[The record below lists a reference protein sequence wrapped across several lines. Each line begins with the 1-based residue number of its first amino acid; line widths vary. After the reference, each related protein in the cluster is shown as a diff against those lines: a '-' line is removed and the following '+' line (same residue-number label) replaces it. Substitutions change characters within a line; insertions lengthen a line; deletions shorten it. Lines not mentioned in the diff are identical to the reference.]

1 MAVEQFPKMYL
12 YRRIVQAKLF
22 IDEHF
27 AEAIDL
33 ENIADEA
40 HFSKFHFMRLFKKI
54 YGKSPHHYL
63 TSLRIEKAKVLL
75 QNNMGVK
82 EVCTAVGFESLSSF
96 SGLFK
101 KTVGLSPSGYW
112 AKEQAKKALILE
124 TPLHFVPACFS
135 YQHGWSKNSNF
146 EEAVL

>member
-1 MAVEQFPKMYL
+1 
-12 YRRIVQAKLF
+12 
-22 IDEHF
+22 
-27 AEAIDL
+27 
-33 ENIADEA
+33 
-40 HFSKFHFMRLFKKI
+40 
-54 YGKSPHHYL
+54 
-63 TSLRIEKAKVLL
+63 
-75 QNNMGVK
+75 MGVK

-135 YQHGWSKNSNF
+135 YQNGWLKNSNF